1 MNCRLDGRPA
11 EVLPLDDR
19 GVSYGD
25 ALFETLRVVGGR
37 PEAWNDHLA
46 RLSHGAARLGLPA
59 PDVEALAADAA
70 ALFADGGDGILRL
83 WWSRGSGGRGY
94 RPPEPATPRR
104 MACRFPASE
113 RPAAVATVR
122 RCTTRL
128 ARQPLL
134 AGLKHANRLEQ
145 VLARAEWDDPAI
157 HEGLVCDT
165 DGLLVE
171 AVQSNL
177 FWVREGVLETPDLSE
192 SGVAGIIRNR
202 ILALAGEAGLP
213 TREVRRPPEAL
224 MTASEAFLT
233 NSVFHLWPIARFE
246 GQEWPAPG
254 PVARELSPRLSN
266 DLEQRP

>member
-1 MNCRLDGRPA
+1 
-11 EVLPLDDR
+11 
-19 GVSYGD
+19 
-25 ALFETLRVVGGR
+25 
-37 PEAWNDHLA
+37 
-46 RLSHGAARLGLPA
+46 
-59 PDVEALAADAA
+59 
-70 ALFADGGDGILRL
+70 
-83 WWSRGSGGRGY
+83 
-94 RPPEPATPRR
+94 
-104 MACRFPASE
+104 MACRFPAAE

-145 VLARAEWDDPAI
+145 VLARAEWNDPAI

>member
-1 MNCRLDGRPA
+1 MNCLLDGRPA
-11 EVLPLDDR
+11 EALPLDDR

-37 PEAWNDHLA
+37 AEAWSDHMA
-46 RLSHGAARLGLPA
+46 RLSRGATRLGLPA

-104 MACRFPASE
+104 MACRFPAAE

-165 DGLLVE
+165 DGVLVE

-202 ILALAGEAGLP
+202 LLTLAEAGGLITRVVRQPPAALAG
-213 TREVRRPPEAL
+213 
-224 MTASEAFLT
+224 ASEAFLT

-246 GQEWPAPG
+246 GLEWPAPG
-254 PVARELSPRLSN
+254 PVARELADQLSN